1 MTSQRNDREVRK
13 ISNKKTICPNCNHE
27 NKKEANFC
35 VNCGQKLRE
44 SCKCWVTK
52 QDNYSCAEK
61 SCPGYKLL
69 TQLTEKDIHCM
80 ARIIQSSVFAEGW
93 IFCGC
98 QYCKYWKDG
107 CEKTFEEENG
117 RIHYDVIMKKLQ
129 QITGLDMSL
138 NASNLKE
145 KFQRDF
151 TKQEVRKVS
160 TNVFET
166 IKKINLEVEVCYQSL
181 KKECNTYK
189 ELEEVIK
196 DIAWLGNYDGFGMTR
211 NFLVNLMRKKMEEEK
226 NNLSIH

>member
-1 MTSQRNDREVRK
+1 MRK
-13 ISNKKTICPNCNHE
+13 ITNKKNICQNCNHE

-52 QDNYSCAEK
+52 QDNYSCGEK
-61 SCPGYKLL
+61 NCPGYKLL

-117 RIHYDVIMKKLQ
+117 GIHYDVIMKKLQ

-151 TKQEVRKVS
+151 TKQ
-160 TNVFET
+160 
-166 IKKINLEVEVCYQSL
+166 
-181 KKECNTYK
+181 
-189 ELEEVIK
+189 
-196 DIAWLGNYDGFGMTR
+196 
-211 NFLVNLMRKKMEEEK
+211 
-226 NNLSIH
+226 

>member
-1 MTSQRNDREVRK
+1 MKNQNMKEVGK
-13 ISNKKTICPNCNHE
+13 ISDKKNICPNCNHE

-44 SCKCWVTK
+44 NCKCWVTK
-52 QDNYSCAEK
+52 QDNYSCGEK

-69 TQLTEKDIHCM
+69 TKLTEKDIHCM

-107 CEKTFEEENG
+107 CEKTFEDENG
-117 RIHYDVIMKKLQ
+117 RLHYDAIMKKLQ

-151 TKQEVRKVS
+151 TKQ
-160 TNVFET
+160 
-166 IKKINLEVEVCYQSL
+166 
-181 KKECNTYK
+181 
-189 ELEEVIK
+189 
-196 DIAWLGNYDGFGMTR
+196 
-211 NFLVNLMRKKMEEEK
+211 
-226 NNLSIH
+226 